1 MPRPRPTIF
10 LSILTPI
17 VVPIL
22 VMAAAG
28 CDQGDPADPARSAR
42 LAPLGAT
49 PGASLQDG
57 LSLLLFSRT
66 EGFRHGSID
75 QAIPALEDL
84 GTEQGW
90 RVDATEDPQ
99 EFSLANLDNY
109 DVVVFLNTTGDVLD
123 QGQQQ
128 AFEDY
133 IAQGRGYVGI
143 HSATDT
149 EYDWAWYGEMLGGY
163 FDGHPAVQEATI
175 DVVDGAHPSTEHLG
189 DQWVRNDEWYNFS
202 PNPSD
207 TDSIQVLLRL
217 DESTYN
223 GGSMG
228 DDHPI
233 AWIHEYGGG
242 RAFYTGGGH
251 TGASF
256 SEPDFL
262 DHLAG
267 GILWAAGGPEPG
279 GTSSGGADST
289 GDPPPP
295 SSSDEGGVPTSG
307 GAGSSGAPG
316 TSGSPPPASSTSGQG
331 SGSTGGDP
339 GNADDGGG
347 GCRSGGRGTGPG
359 GLLVLLMAGWARR
372 RRGY

>member
-1 MPRPRPTIF
+1 M
-10 LSILTPI
+10 
-17 VVPIL
+17 V
-22 VMAAAG
+22 AAG
-28 CDQGDPADPARSAR
+28 CDPSDPAEPSQSTR
-42 LAPLGAT
+42 LAPLHAT
-49 PGASLQDG
+49 PGASLQEG

-75 QAIPALEDL
+75 QAIPALEGL
-84 GTEQGW
+84 GAEQGW
-90 RVDATEDPQ
+90 RVDATEEPDAF
-99 EFSLANLDNY
+99 ETANLDNY

-123 QGQQQ
+123 EGQQQ

-189 DQWVRNDEWYNFS
+189 GQWDRNDEWYNFS

-217 DESTYN
+217 DESSYN
-223 GGSMG
+223 GGTMG

-262 DHLAG
+262 QHLAG

-279 GTSSGGADST
+279 DTSSSGGADST
-289 GDPPPP
+289 DGTPPP
-295 SSSDEGGVPTSG
+295 SSSDEGVDPTTGGV
-307 GAGSSGAPG
+307 GSSGSPD
-316 TSGSPPPASSTSGQG
+316 TSGPPPPASSTSGQG

-339 GNADDGGG
+339 GNADDGDG
-347 GCRSGGRGTGPG
+347 GCRSGGRGTGPA
-359 GLLVLLMAGWARR
+359 GLLVLLLACWGRR
-372 RRGY
+372 RRRTA